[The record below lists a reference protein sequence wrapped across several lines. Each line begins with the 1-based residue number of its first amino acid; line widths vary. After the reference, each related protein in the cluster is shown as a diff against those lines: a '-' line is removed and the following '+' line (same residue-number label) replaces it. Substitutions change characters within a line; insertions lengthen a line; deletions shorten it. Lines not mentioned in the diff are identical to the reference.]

1 MKDQD
6 LDPEFSWPL
15 ALLVTGACFLFFFFI
30 LGKLN
35 ENSPRLF
42 LWIGIASLILSFLS
56 GLVSLCVK
64 QKTTAPHEEVD
75 Q

>member
-15 ALLVTGACFLFFFFI
+15 AFFVTGVCFLAFHYI
-30 LGKLN
+30 LVKFN
-35 ENSPRLF
+35 ESSPRIF
-42 LWIGIASLILSFLS
+42 LWIGIASLIIAFVS
-56 GLVSLCVK
+56 GLALLIVK
-64 QKTTAPHEEVD
+64 PKTTTQSEELD